1 MLEASMLV
9 EVNCVQL
16 AMLLPEVLI
25 TLLRSIILLRE
36 TLPVVLCEVADVTVY
51 SLAFTRVMV

>member
-9 EVNCVQL
+9 DVNCVQL

-25 TLLRSIILLRE
+25 TLLRSIILFLE
-36 TLPVVLCEVADVTVY
+36 TLPEVLVDVAEVTVY
-51 SLAFTRVMV
+51 SLALTRVIA